1 MRIGLMTPAFPELTL
16 HEIMD
21 FAAENGFQTLEVACW
36 PAGEE
41 KDRKYGGVVHID
53 VESLI
58 SDKVAEINQLQ
69 ADKGVEITA
78 LGYYVNPLHPDQKTR
93 EHDIDH
99 TRKVILGAEK
109 LGVGII
115 GVLVGRSSA
124 PERYGRVWKDA
135 IEYGFKEFRKVWPD
149 LVKFAADHNV
159 KIATEHCPMLW
170 NDTWPE
176 GDNLPYSPAIMHRMF
191 EILPDENFG
200 IMLDPSHF
208 IWQQID
214 SVRFIKD
221 FSDRIFHV
229 HAKDMT
235 IDREMFYQDGILGC
249 GFNWQ
254 IPRLPGRG
262 LVDWKNLIAALVDAG
277 YDDTLNIEHEDAKYE
292 GSVELVKRGLL
303 LSKKYLV
310 QFVA

>member
-21 FAAENGFQTLEVACW
+21 FAVQNSFQTLEVACW
-36 PAGEE
+36 PAREA
-41 KDRKYGGVVHID
+41 KDRKYGGVAHID
-53 VESLI
+53 VESLNP
-58 SDKVAEINQLQ
+58 DKVAEIKQLQ
-69 ADKGVEITA
+69 EDKKVEITA
-78 LGYYVNPLHPDQKTR
+78 LGYYVNPLHPDQKRR

-99 TRKVILGAEK
+99 TRNVILGAEK

-135 IEYGFKEFRKVWPD
+135 IEYNFDEFKKVWPD

-159 KIATEHCPMLW
+159 KIAIEHCPMLW
-170 NDTWPE
+170 HDTWPD

-191 EILPDENFG
+191 ETLPDENFG

-208 IWQQID
+208 VWQQID

-262 LVDWKNLIAALVDAG
+262 LVDWKSLIAALVDAG

-303 LSKKYLV
+303 LSKKYLE
-310 QFVA
+310 QFVV

>member
-16 HEIMD
+16 HEVMD

-135 IEYGFKEFRKVWPD
+135 IEYGFEEFRKVWPD

-170 NDTWPE
+170 HDTWPE

-262 LVDWKNLIAALVDAG
+262 LVDWKKVIAALVDTG

-303 LSKKYLV
+303 LSKNYLS
-310 QFVA
+310 QFIG